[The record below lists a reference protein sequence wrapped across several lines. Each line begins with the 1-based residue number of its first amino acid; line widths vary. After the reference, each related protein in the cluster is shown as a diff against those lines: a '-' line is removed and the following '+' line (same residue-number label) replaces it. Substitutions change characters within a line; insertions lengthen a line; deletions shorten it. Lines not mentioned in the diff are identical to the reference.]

1 MITNAF
7 KNSRSGYTLGCP
19 RPRLVASWGIGKRST
34 RWTNVTSNVS
44 WDTIGLPPILVVVD
58 DHNDRSKS
66 SLEQP
71 SRVGFL
77 FMTRPRLDIICIAKI
92 ACGKVPTVKEVDQR
106 PFNIVFLNRR

>member
-77 FMTRPRLDIICIAKI
+77 FMTRPRL
-92 ACGKVPTVKEVDQR
+92 T
-106 PFNIVFLNRR
+106 IVLPLNSGLFLHGNTFSRSLTQCCSRLH